1 MLPASTFADHLP
13 RRGRRMVHPQESRRS
28 GLKGWIAMAEI
39 EGSALVAEALRDQG
53 AEMVFTVVGGPVIEA
68 VGFCGDAGVR
78 PIGVRHEQAAVMMA
92 QAYQYVGGKPGV
104 ALLASGPA
112 VTNGITGAH
121 VAYDNCWPV
130 LILGGSS
137 ALRQR
142 GRMAFQE
149 TDSVTMMRPVT
160 KWAAQVDSAERIP
173 EMIAMAIRYM
183 MSGRPGPVYLDL
195 PSDVLSAKVDEERVP
210 RPAAV
215 RLAPPPAADPVAID
229 RAADLLLNAER
240 PLLLLG
246 KGVRWSESNDDLRE
260 LVETLALPFVP
271 SPMGRG
277 FIPDDH
283 PLCMNAARSTA
294 MRGADVLLLLGAR
307 LNWMFGNG
315 RGLARDAQIIQ
326 VDIDPAEI
334 GLQRPVEVGLSG
346 DAGAVVRQLLTA
358 IEQRGQGVGEA
369 RAEGSWLAELRAARQ
384 KNEEVLQPQ
393 LDADAV
399 PMTPHRLLRE
409 LRDVLPREAIITVD
423 GQVILSAG
431 RQVLQSYT
439 PASRLNSGS
448 NGCMGVGVP
457 FAIGAK
463 LARPDV
469 PVLSVNGDAA
479 FGFNGMEIETAV
491 RTGASVVFVVDNNQ
505 GIMGSVLERRMFH
518 SEHAERVAMYTPSA
532 RYDKIMEAFGGYA
545 EHVEQP
551 DEVGPAIQR
560 AFASGRAA
568 LVDVAVDP
576 AAIWP
581 VPTAGRAS
589 ALMSY

>member
-1 MLPASTFADHLP
+1 
-13 RRGRRMVHPQESRRS
+13 
-28 GLKGWIAMAEI
+28 MAEI
-39 EGSALVAEALRDQG
+39 EGGALVAAALRDQG
-53 AEMVFTVVGGPVIEA
+53 VELVFTVVGGPVIETIGA
-68 VGFCGDAGVR
+68 CGDAGIR

-104 ALLASGPA
+104 AILASGPA

-121 VAYDNCWPV
+121 VALDNCWPV

-137 ALRQR
+137 ALKQR
-142 GRMAFQE
+142 GRQPFQE
-149 TDSVTMMRPVT
+149 ADSVTMMRPVT
-160 KWAAQVDSAERIP
+160 KWAAQVDSTERIP
-173 EMIAMAIRYM
+173 EFIALAFRAAT
-183 MSGRPGPVYLDL
+183 SGRPGPVYLDL
-195 PSDVLSAKVDEERVP
+195 PSDVLSAKVDEDRVVHPP
-210 RPAAV
+210 RV
-215 RLAPPPAADPVAID
+215 HVTVPPAADADAIVE
-229 RAADLLLNAER
+229 AAELLLSAER

-246 KGVRWSESNDDLRE
+246 KGVRWSDVSGELRE

-294 MRGADVLLLLGAR
+294 MRGADVVLVLGAR

-315 RGLARDAQIIQ
+315 RSLARDAKIIQ
-326 VDIDPAEI
+326 VDIDANEI
-334 GLQRPVEVGLSG
+334 GMQREVAVGLYA
-346 DAGAVVRQLLTA
+346 DAGAVTLQLLA
-358 IEQRGQGVGEA
+358 AVADRAEGVA
-369 RAEGSWLAELRAARQ
+369 RSRAEGSWLAELRAARE
-384 KNEEVLQPQ
+384 KNEQMLAGQ
-393 LDADAV
+393 LDSDAV

-409 LRDVLPREAIITVD
+409 VRDVLPRDAIIVVD

-469 PVLSVNGDAA
+469 PVISVNGDAA
-479 FGFNGMEIETAV
+479 FGFNGMEVETAV
-491 RTGASVVFVVDNNQ
+491 RSGANVVFVVDNNQ
-505 GIMGSVLERRMFH
+505 GIMGSVLEGRMFQQPP
-518 SEHAERVAMYTPSA
+518 SERVAMYTPSA
-532 RYDKIMEAFGGYA
+532 RYDKIMEAFGGHA
-545 EHVEQP
+545 EHIEQP
-551 DEVGPAIQR
+551 EEIGPALHR
-560 AFASGRAA
+560 AFASGKAA
-568 LVDVAVDP
+568 LLDITVDP
-576 AAIWP
+576 AALWP

-589 ALMSY
+589 ALMGY